1 MKSLYITSVSTYS
14 GKTALALGLGLRL
27 QAAGH
32 KVGYLKPVSTQ
43 PYTAGGRVLD
53 EDADFVRRTLGL
65 ETPPWE
71 LSPIIITTELLD
83 EIMSGTLERDLLA
96 EVKAACEKAGE
107 DKDILIMEGGA
118 SMREGYVIGLNTLGV
133 VEQLKIPTLSVVSY
147 SGESCVAGMCV
158 LDDALAAKR
167 RLEDNLL
174 GVVINGV
181 LREDMDYISRRVKPY
196 LESQGVKVYGVL
208 PYDHYLRALSVGEVI
223 DTLDAKVLTGSHLRE
238 RLIEHMSVGAMSVE
252 AALPR
257 FRSQLNKA
265 VFTGR
270 RPDGYPGGGARDL
283 DDLPGADRQ
292 PAADFH
298 DPQAG
303 RRIGRCR
310 PARAGQYA
318 RNGREGGRHLWP
330 YQPGPAR
337 EAEPLPGHAVRAPG
351 LHRAVEGP
359 RPVGLSSYPFLRAH
373 ECCALVLIHMIGL
386 PGVRGAFPAV

>member
-1 MKSLYITSVSTYS
+1 MKSLYITSVSTFS

-32 KVGYLKPVSTQ
+32 KVGYVKPVSTQ

-83 EIMSGTLERDLLA
+83 EIMTGTLERDLLA
-96 EVKAACEKAGE
+96 EVNAACEKAGE
-107 DKDILIMEGGA
+107 EKDIVIMEGGA

-133 VEQLKIPTLSVVSY
+133 VEQLNVPTLSVVSY

-167 RLEDNLL
+167 RLEDHLL

-181 LREDMDYISRRVKPY
+181 PREDMDYISKRVKPY
-196 LESQGVKVYGVL
+196 LETQGVKVYGVL
-208 PYDHYLRALSVGEVI
+208 PYDQYLRALSVGEVI
-223 DTLDAKVLTGSHLRE
+223 DALGAKVLTGSHLRE

-257 FRSQLNKA
+257 FRRQLNKA
-265 VFTGR
+265 VFTGGDR
-270 RPDGYPGGGARDL
+270 TDIQAAALETSTTCLVLTGNLQPTSTILKRAEELGVAVLLVPDNTL
-283 DDLPGADRQ
+283 
-292 PAADFH
+292 
-298 DPQAG
+298 
-303 RRIGRCR
+303 
-310 PARAGQYA
+310 
-318 RNGREGGRHLWP
+318 ETV
-330 YQPGPAR
+330 
-337 EAEPLPGHAVRAPG
+337 EK
-351 LHRAVEGP
+351 VEGIFGRTSLGQP
-359 RPVGLSSYPFLRAH
+359 EKLSRFQAMLSEHLDYAGLLKD
-373 ECCALVLIHMIGL
+373 LGL
-386 PGVRGAFPAV
+386 